1 MVWLFVE
8 LICIIHVD
16 IAYPFPD
23 GIIDNLESA
32 SCLSVEFVHFAADLN
47 VRRRLDG
54 LVCEPHM
61 D

>member
-1 MVWLFVE
+1 ME

-32 SCLSVEFVHFAADLN
+32 NCLSVEFVHFAADLN

-54 LVCEPHM
+54 LVCESHM